1 MRKTRILFSNNGS
14 ITDLTPDLNNY
25 HLGDFTLDDF
35 AFGEDYLY
43 IGNIAP
49 FNHFYLKL
57 ATANTESLSV
67 DVQYWSGTQWRSVV
81 EVIDETNGL
90 TQSGF
95 ITFVPDRDH
104 AWIQSDTN
112 GTGQTITGL
121 TNVTIYD
128 KYWIR
133 LVLSANPSVTTK
145 ISWLGQKFSTDND
158 LGSEYPELLS
168 TNVKTSFEAGKT
180 DWEEQHVRAAELI
193 VAELTKANIIYS
205 KSQIL
210 ERHTF
215 MLPSVS
221 KVAEMAYVNFG
232 DDFADQAQNA
242 RAEFKSR
249 IQKGIYDIDLNADAE
264 LDTFESNMSNQGF
277 MSR

>member
-25 HLGDFTLDDF
+25 HLGNFVLDDF
-35 AFGEDYLY
+35 AFAEDYIY

-49 FNHFYLKL
+49 FNHFYLKM
-57 ATANTESLSV
+57 ATANTENLSI
-67 DVQYWSGTQWRSVV
+67 DVQYWSGSQWRSVV
-81 EVIDETNGL
+81 EVIDETSGL
-90 TQSGF
+90 TESGF

-104 AWIQSDTN
+104 AWIMSDTN

-121 TNVTIYD
+121 SNVTIYD

-133 LVLSANPSVTTK
+133 LVLSANPSVTTSL
-145 ISWLGQKFSTDND
+145 SWIGQKFSTDED

-168 TNVKTSFEAGKT
+168 TNVKTSFEAGKV
-180 DWEEQHVRAAELI
+180 DWEEQHVRAAEII
-193 VAELTKANIIYS
+193 VAELIKAKVIFS
-205 KSQIL
+205 KNQIL

-221 KVAEMAYVNFG
+221 KVAEMAYMNFG
-232 DDFADQAQNA
+232 DDFSDQAQTA

-249 IQKGIYDIDLNADAE
+249 IQKGIYDVDSNSDAE
-264 LDTFESNMSNQGF
+264 LDTFETHSSQQGF